1 MEIAITD
8 NKNVKE
14 VQEEFQK
21 KYPYLKIEFFKN
33 TIKNGSSPSVKS
45 QTIPGRTLIGMIR
58 HIHTEGELNI
68 DGSRSVEEIE
78 NDFQNKFGLSV
89 QVFRKSSSMWIETTL
104 THHWSL
110 LRQNF
115 EGQQM
120 S

>member
-1 MEIAITD
+1 MEILITD
-8 NKNVKE
+8 DKCVKE
-14 VQEEFQK
+14 VQEEFQIK
-21 KYPYLKIEFFKN
+21 FPFLKIEFFKN
-33 TIKNGSSPSVKS
+33 TQKNGSSLKS
-45 QTIPGRTLIGMIR
+45 QLIPGKMPLGMVR
-58 HIHTEGELNI
+58 HIRTEGSLNI

-89 QVFRKSSSMWIETTL
+89 EVFRKSGSMWIETTL

>member
-1 MEIAITD
+1 MEITITD
-8 NKNVKE
+8 DKYIKE
-14 VQEEFQK
+14 VQDEFQTRF
-21 KYPYLKIEFFKN
+21 PFLKIEFFKN
-33 TIKNGSSPSVKS
+33 AMKNGSSQLKS
-45 QTIPGRTLIGMIR
+45 QLISGKMTIGMVR
-58 HIHTEGELNI
+58 HIHAEGDLSI
-68 DGSRSVEEIE
+68 DGSRSVEEVE

-89 QVFRKSSSMWIETTL
+89 QVFRKSGSMWIETTL

>member
-1 MEIAITD
+1 MEIIITD
-8 NKNVKE
+8 DKHIRDI
-14 VQEEFQK
+14 QDEFQK
-21 KYPYLKIEFFKN
+21 LFPYLKIEFLKN
-33 TIKNGSSPSVKS
+33 TQKAGSNILKS
-45 QTIPGRTLIGMIR
+45 QVIPPKMTLGMVR
-58 HIHTEGELNI
+58 HIHAEGALNI

-89 QVFRKSSSMWIETTL
+89 EVFRKSGSMWIETSL

>member
-1 MEIAITD
+1 MEILITD
-8 NKNVKE
+8 NKYIKE
-14 VQEEFQK
+14 IQEEFQK
-21 KYPYLKIEFFKN
+21 KYPFLKIEFFKN
-33 TIKNGSSPSVKS
+33 VQKNGTSTLKS
-45 QTIPGRTLIGMIR
+45 QLISGRMTVGMIR
-58 HIHTEGELNI
+58 HIHPEGSLNI
-68 DGSRSVEEIE
+68 DGSRSVEDVE